1 MNDSD
6 LDLHSRGQARF
17 VDDLSEPE
25 GLLQAVVLPSPV
37 AHGNIKRLDTEKAMK
52 SAGVR
57 AVLTAAD
64 IPGTNQIG
72 TLVADEPLLGEN
84 KVDFVGQPVAVVL
97 ADSEAAA
104 RAALELVEL
113 EIEELTPVLD
123 PRRARQLGELIVPP
137 RTFCLGEV
145 EDIWEKCAAVV
156 EGSVESGAQ
165 EHLYLETQACMALP
179 GERGG
184 VRVISSTQSPTGVQR
199 VVARIL
205 GSAMHQVEVEVSRL
219 GGAFGGKEDQ
229 ATAWAALA
237 ALGAVRCGRPVKLV
251 LHRHE
256 DMVYTGKRHP
266 YCSDY
271 RIGVSGEGKVLAYQ
285 VEFYQN
291 AGAAADLSPAIL
303 ERTLFH
309 CTGSYF
315 VPNVRAT
322 AYCCRTNIAPNTAFR
337 GFGGPQ
343 GMFVME
349 AALFKAAAA
358 LGVSPAELQ
367 EKNLLE
373 EGDTFPY
380 GMTAARC
387 SAPVCWEE
395 AKTRYYYEST
405 RARVEAFNQ
414 ENALHK
420 KGLALMPVC
429 FGISFTNTVLNQ
441 GGALVHVYT
450 DGSVS
455 VSTGA
460 VEMGQG
466 VKYKILEVAARVFSI
481 DGKRIKVEST
491 STIRVAN
498 TSPTAASTGADLN
511 GKATEIACRAILERL
526 KEVAALELE
535 QEDPGKVEIRQQ
547 QIFYDG
553 AQTDLNWDRLIP
565 RVYARRIN
573 LSAQAHYATPGIH
586 FDKNKEKGE
595 PFSYHAYGTALCE
608 VTVDC
613 LRGTY
618 EVDAVRAVH
627 DLGPSLAPQVDL
639 GQAEGGIVQGI
650 GWLTLEEVLHSEQG
664 RLMTGTLSTYKVPDI
679 HHTPKELEVH
689 FLEDGE
695 NPLGLFHSKAIGEP
709 PLMYGI
715 GVFYA
720 LLAAIQAFRPESDLH
735 VAAPMTPERVL
746 MSLYADR
753 LGELRGFAGKAG
765 SRKAVSR

>member
-1 MNDSD
+1 MD
-6 LDLHSRGQARF
+6 
-17 VDDLSEPE
+17 
-25 GLLQAVVLPSPV
+25 
-37 AHGNIKRLDTEKAMK
+37 
-52 SAGVR
+52 
-57 AVLTAAD
+57 
-64 IPGTNQIG
+64 
-72 TLVADEPLLGEN
+72 
-84 KVDFVGQPVAVVL
+84 
-97 ADSEAAA
+97 
-104 RAALELVEL
+104 
-113 EIEELTPVLD
+113 
-123 PRRARQLGELIVPP
+123 
-137 RTFCLGEV
+137 
-145 EDIWEKCAAVV
+145 
-156 EGSVESGAQ
+156 SGAQ
-165 EHLYLETQACMALP
+165 EHLYLETQGSLALP
-179 GERGG
+179 GERGS

-199 VVARIL
+199 VIARVL
-205 GSAMHQVEVEVSRL
+205 GLAMHQVEVEVTRL

-237 ALGAVRCGRPVKLV
+237 ALGAVHCGAPVKLV

-266 YCSDY
+266 YSSDY
-271 RIGVSGEGKVLAYQ
+271 RIGVSSGGQVLAYQ

-315 VPNVRAT
+315 VPNVKAT

-343 GMFVME
+343 GMFVIE

-358 LGVSPAELQ
+358 LGVKPAELQ
-367 EKNLLE
+367 EKNLLK

-380 GMTAARC
+380 GMTATRC
-387 SAPVCWEE
+387 SAPICWQE
-395 AKTRYYYEST
+395 AKSRYDYEKSRRRVDEFNST
-405 RARVEAFNQ
+405 HR
-414 ENALHK
+414 LHK

-481 DGKRIKVEST
+481 DRGRIKVEST
-491 STIRVAN
+491 STMRVAN

-511 GKATEIACRAILERL
+511 GKATEIACRAILERI
-526 KEVAALELE
+526 KQVAIEELE
-535 QEDPGKVEIRQQ
+535 QKDPARVEIREE
-547 QIFYDG
+547 QIYYDG
-553 AQTDLNWDRLIP
+553 EKTTLNWDRLIP
-565 RVYARRIN
+565 RVYTRRVN
-573 LSAQAHYATPGIH
+573 LSAQAHYATPGIY
-586 FDKNKEKGE
+586 FDKATEKGE

-618 EVDAVRAVH
+618 EVDAVKAVH
-627 DLGPSLAPQVDL
+627 DLGPSLVPLVDL

-650 GWLTLEEVLHSEQG
+650 GWLTLEEVLYSEEG
-664 RLMTGTLSTYKVPDI
+664 KLLTGTLSTYKVPDI
-679 HHTPKELEVH
+679 YQTPKELEVH
-689 FLEDGE
+689 FLENTE

-715 GVFYA
+715 GVYYA
-720 LLAAIQAFRPESDLH
+720 LLAAIQAFRPQADLPI
-735 VAAPMTPERVL
+735 AAPMTPERVL
-746 MSLYADR
+746 MTLYGDR
-753 LGELRGFAGKAG
+753 LAELRGFKITADVGTGVRQGKAQNP
-765 SRKAVSR
+765 

>member
-1 MNDSD
+1 MKGSD
-6 LDLHSRGQARF
+6 LDLHSRGQALF
-17 VDDLSEPE
+17 VDDLPEPE
-25 GLLQAVVLPSPV
+25 GLLHAVVLPSPI
-37 AHGNIKRLDTEKAMK
+37 AHGNIRRLDTEKAK
-52 SAGVR
+52 QFRGVR

-72 TLVADEPLLGEN
+72 TLVADEPLLAEN
-84 KVDFVGQPVAVVL
+84 TVDFAGQPVALVL
-97 ADSEAAA
+97 ADSQAAA
-104 RAALELVEL
+104 RAALPRIEL
-113 EIEELTPVLD
+113 EIEELPAVLD
-123 PRRARQLGELIVPP
+123 PRKARELGELIVPP

-145 EDIWEKCAAVV
+145 EDLWEKCAVVV
-156 EGSVESGAQ
+156 EGTVESGAQ
-165 EHLYLETQACMALP
+165 EHLYLENQGSVALP
-179 GERGG
+179 GERGS

-199 VVARIL
+199 VIARIL
-205 GSAMHQVEVEVSRL
+205 GLSMHQVEVEVARL

-237 ALGAVRCGRPVKLV
+237 AFAAVSCGRPVKLV

-266 YCSDY
+266 YSSDY
-271 RIGVSGEGKVLAYQ
+271 RIGVSAEGKVLAYQ

-343 GMFVME
+343 GMFVIE
-349 AALFKAAAA
+349 AALFKAAGA
-358 LGVSPAELQ
+358 LGVSPARLQ
-367 EKNLLE
+367 EKNLLK

-380 GMTAARC
+380 GMAAARC
-387 SAPVCWEE
+387 SAPTCWRE
-395 AKTRYYYEST
+395 AKSRYGYEKA
-405 RARVEAFNQ
+405 RARVDAYNS
-414 ENALHK
+414 AHRLHK

-481 DGKRIKVEST
+481 DRGRVKVEST
-491 STIRVAN
+491 STMRVAN

-511 GKATEIACRAILERL
+511 GKATEIACRAIAQRL
-526 KEVAALELE
+526 KEVAALEME
-535 QEDPGKVEIRQQ
+535 REDPGKVEIREE

-553 AQTDLNWDRLIP
+553 KPTNLNWDRLIP
-565 RVYARRIN
+565 RVYMRRIN

-586 FDKNKEKGE
+586 FDKTKEKGE

-618 EVDAVRAVH
+618 EVDAVNVVH
-627 DLGPSLAPQVDL
+627 DLGPSLVPQVDL
-639 GQAEGGIVQGI
+639 GQAEGAIVQGI
-650 GWLTLEEVLHSEQG
+650 GWLTLEEVLYSEQG
-664 RLMTGTLSTYKVPDI
+664 KLITGTLSTYKVPDI
-679 HHTPKELEVH
+679 YHTPKELEVY
-689 FLEDGE
+689 FLEDAE

-715 GVFYA
+715 GVYYA
-720 LLAAIQAFRPESDLH
+720 ALAAIQSFRPEADLP
-735 VAAPMTPERVL
+735 VVAPMTPERVL
-746 MSLYADR
+746 MTLYADR
-753 LGELRGFAGKAG
+753 LGELRGFRTR
-765 SRKAVSR
+765 SERTVSS

>member
-1 MNDSD
+1 MNYGD
-6 LDLHSRGQARF
+6 LDLHTRGQARF
-17 VDDLSEPE
+17 VDDLPEPE
-25 GLLQAVVLPSPV
+25 GLLHAVVVTSPA
-37 AHGNIKRLDTEKAMK
+37 AHGRITRLDTGKARN
-52 SAGVR
+52 SEGIH

-64 IPGTNQIG
+64 IPGANQIG
-72 TLVADEPLLGEN
+72 TLVADEPLFAEET
-84 KVDFVGQPVAVVL
+84 VHFIGQPVALIL
-97 ADSEAAA
+97 AESEQQA
-104 RAALELVEL
+104 RTALRRIEL
-113 EIEELTPVLD
+113 EIEELPAIVD
-123 PRRARQLGELIVPP
+123 PRDAKARGELIVPP

-145 EDIWEKCAAVV
+145 ETAWKECDLVI
-156 EGSVESGAQ
+156 EGTADSGAQ
-165 EHLYLETQACMALP
+165 EHLYLETQGSVAFP

-199 VVARIL
+199 VIARLL
-205 GSAMHQVEVEVSRL
+205 GLAMHQVEVEVTRL

-237 ALGAVRCGRPVKLV
+237 ALGAVIRKRPVKLV
-251 LHRHE
+251 LHRQE

-266 YCSDY
+266 YASDF
-271 RIGVSGEGKVLAYQ
+271 RIGLKYGGQIMAYE

-315 VPNVRAT
+315 IPNVKAT
-322 AYCCRTNIAPNTAFR
+322 AYCCRTNLLPNTAFR

-343 GMFVME
+343 GMFVIE

-358 LGVSPAELQ
+358 LGISPVVIQ
-367 EKNLLE
+367 EKNLLA

-380 GMTAARC
+380 GMTARSC
-387 SAPVCWEE
+387 SAPVCWQE
-395 AKTRYYYEST
+395 AKSRYNYNE
-405 RARVEAFNQ
+405 ALERVEDFNNSHVL
-414 ENALHK
+414 EK

-441 GGALVHVYT
+441 GGALVHIYT

-481 DGKRIKVEST
+481 NRKRIKVEST
-491 STIRVAN
+491 STLRVAN
-498 TSPTAASTGADLN
+498 TSPTAASTGTDLN
-511 GKATEIACRAILERL
+511 GKATELACRAILDRL
-526 KEVAALELE
+526 KEVAIQELGE
-535 QEDPGKVEIRQQ
+535 EDPAKVEILEEQVL
-547 QIFYDG
+547 YG
-553 AQTDLNWDRLIP
+553 GEKTKLKWEHLIP
-565 RVYARRIN
+565 RVYSRRVN

-586 FDKNKEKGE
+586 FDKAKEKGE
-595 PFSYHAYGTALCE
+595 PFSYHAYGTAVCE

-618 EVDAVRAVH
+618 QIDAVRAVH
-627 DLGPSLAPQVDL
+627 DLGPSLVPDVDL

-650 GWLTLEEVLHSEQG
+650 GWLTLEEVLYSDRG
-664 RLMTGTLSTYKVPDI
+664 KLLTGTLSTYKVPDI
-679 HHTPKELEVH
+679 YHTPSELDVH
-689 FLEDGE
+689 FLERGE
-695 NPLGLFHSKAIGEP
+695 NPLGVFNSKAIGEP

-715 GVFYA
+715 GVYFA
-720 LLAAIQAFRPESDLH
+720 LLAAIKAFRPGVDFPIT
-735 VAAPMTPERVL
+735 APLTPERVL
-746 MSLYADR
+746 TTLYGDR
-753 LGELRGFAGKAG
+753 LAELKGL
-765 SRKAVSR
+765 SRENPQVVSRR

>member
-1 MNDSD
+1 MKHSD
-6 LDLHSRGQARF
+6 LDLHARGQARF

-25 GLLQAVVLPSPV
+25 GMLYAAVFPSPV
-37 AHGNIKRLDTEKAMK
+37 AHGRVTRLDTEEAGK
-52 SAGVR
+52 SSGVR
-57 AVLTAAD
+57 AVLTSSD

-72 TLVADEPLLGEN
+72 TLVADEPLLAEE
-84 KVDFVGQPVAVVL
+84 VVHYVGQPVALVL
-97 ADSEAAA
+97 AESEAAA
-104 RAALELVEL
+104 RAALAKIGL
-113 EIEELTPVLD
+113 EIEELPAVFD
-123 PRRARQLGELIVPP
+123 PREAQERGELIVAP
-137 RTFCLGEV
+137 RTFCLGDV
-145 EDIWEKCAAVV
+145 EAAWKRCDRII
-156 EGSVESGAQ
+156 EGRVDTGSQ
-165 EHLYLETQACMALP
+165 EHLYLETQGSLALP
-179 GERGG
+179 AERGG

-205 GSAMHQVEVEVSRL
+205 GLSMHQVEVEVMRL

-237 ALGAVRCGRPVKLV
+237 ALGAVLCGKPVKLV

-266 YCSDY
+266 YSSDY
-271 RIGVSGEGKVLAYQ
+271 CIGLSSSGKILAYE
-285 VEFYQN
+285 VEFFQN

-315 VPNVRAT
+315 VPNVKAT
-322 AYCCRTNIAPNTAFR
+322 AYCCRTNLLPNTAFR

-358 LGVSPAELQ
+358 LGVRREELQ
-367 EKNLLE
+367 EKNLLKD
-373 EGDTFPY
+373 GDTFPY
-380 GMTAARC
+380 GMTARGC
-387 SAPVCWEE
+387 SAPACWREV
-395 AKTRYYYEST
+395 KSRYDYGKAVE
-405 RARVEAFNQ
+405 RVEAFN
-414 ENALHK
+414 NSHTLSK

-466 VKYKILEVAARVFSI
+466 VKYKILEVAGRVFSI
-481 DGKRIKVEST
+481 DRRRVRVEST
-491 STIRVAN
+491 STLRVAN
-498 TSPTAASTGADLN
+498 TSPTAASTGTDLN
-511 GKATEIACRAILERL
+511 GKATEIACRTILARI
-526 KEVAALELE
+526 KEVAARELE
-535 QEDPGKVEIRQQ
+535 REDSAKVEIREE
-547 QIFYDG
+547 QIYYDG
-553 AQTDLNWDRLIP
+553 EKTDLNWDRLIP
-565 RVYARRIN
+565 RVYTRRIN

-586 FDKNKEKGE
+586 FDKTREKGE

-613 LRGTY
+613 LRGIY
-618 EVDAVRAVH
+618 EIDAVRVVH

-650 GWLTLEEVLHSEQG
+650 GWLTLEEVSYSEEG
-664 RLMTGTLSTYKVPDI
+664 RLLTGTLSTYKVPDI
-679 HHTPKELEVH
+679 YHTPRELDVH
-689 FLEDGE
+689 FLEDRE
-695 NPLGLFHSKAIGEP
+695 NPLGVFNSKAIGEP

-715 GVFYA
+715 GVYYA
-720 LLAAIQAFRPESDLH
+720 LLAAIQAFRPDRDIPI
-735 VAAPMTPERVL
+735 VAPLTPERVL
-746 MSLYADR
+746 MNLYEDR
-753 LGELRGFAGKAG
+753 FAELKGFAAKA
-765 SRKAVSR
+765 KKTVSR

>member
-1 MNDSD
+1 MDMKHSD

-25 GLLQAVVLPSPV
+25 GMLHAVVLGSPV
-37 AHGNIKRLDTEKAMK
+37 AHGRILRLETE
-52 SAGVR
+52 SARQSPGVR

-72 TLVADEPLLGEN
+72 TLAADEPLLAE
-84 KVDFVGQPVAVVL
+84 KTVDFAGQPVVLVL
-97 ADSEAAA
+97 AESERQA
-104 RAALELVEL
+104 RVALARLEL
-113 EIEELTPVLD
+113 EIEELPAMLD
-123 PRRARQLGELIVPP
+123 PRQAKQQGQLIVPP
-137 RTFCLGEV
+137 RTFCLGDV
-145 EDIWEKCAAVV
+145 ETAWEKCDHVI
-156 EGSVESGAQ
+156 EGTVASGGQ
-165 EHLYLETQACMALP
+165 EHLYLETQGSLALP
-179 GERGG
+179 GERGA
-184 VRVISSTQSPTGVQR
+184 VKVISSTQSPTGVQR
-199 VVARIL
+199 VIARIL
-205 GSAMHQVEVEVSRL
+205 GLDMHQVEVEVTRL

-237 ALGAVRCGRPVKLV
+237 ALGAASCSAPVKLV

-266 YCSDY
+266 YTSDF
-271 RIGVSGEGKVLAYQ
+271 RIGLDAGGKILAYE

-309 CTGSYF
+309 CTASYY

-322 AYCCRTNIAPNTAFR
+322 AYCCRTNILPNTAFR

-343 GMFVME
+343 GMFVIE
-349 AALFKAAAA
+349 AALIKAAGV
-358 LGVSPAELQ
+358 LGVTPVELQ
-367 EKNLLE
+367 EKNLLK

-380 GMTAARC
+380 GMKARRC
-387 SAPVCWEE
+387 SAPLCWQE
-395 AKTRYYYEST
+395 AKSRYDYEQV
-405 RARVEAFNQ
+405 RHRVETFNNTHELQ
-414 ENALHK
+414 K

-429 FGISFTNTVLNQ
+429 FGISFTNTMLNQ

-466 VKYKILEVAARVFSI
+466 VKYKILEIAARVFSI
-481 DGKRIKVEST
+481 DRPRVKVEST
-491 STIRVAN
+491 STLRVAN
-498 TSPTAASTGADLN
+498 TSPTAASTGTDLN
-511 GKATEIACRAILERL
+511 GKAVEIACRAILGRL
-526 KEVAALELE
+526 KEAAAQELGVP
-535 QEDPGKVEIRQQ
+535 DPAKVEIRDEQL
-547 QIFYDG
+547 FWDG
-553 AQTDLNWDRLIP
+553 KKTELDWAGLIP

-573 LSAQAHYATPGIH
+573 LSAQAHYATPGIY
-586 FDKNKEKGE
+586 FDKTREKGE

-613 LRGTY
+613 LRGIY
-618 EVDAVRAVH
+618 QVDAVKVVH

-650 GWLTLEEVLHSEQG
+650 GWLTLEEVLYTDEG
-664 RLMTGTLSTYKVPDI
+664 KLLTNTLSTYKVPDI
-679 HHTPKELEVH
+679 YHTPKEMEVY
-689 FLEDGE
+689 FLEGRE
-695 NPLGLFHSKAIGEP
+695 NPLGVYNSKAIGEP

-715 GVFYA
+715 GVFFA
-720 LLAAIQAFRPESDLH
+720 LLAAIQAFRPKLDIAV
-735 VAAPMTPERVL
+735 VAPLTPERVL
-746 MSLYADR
+746 MTLYGDR
-753 LGELRGFAGKAG
+753 IGLLRGMNNKPG
-765 SRKAVSR
+765 

>member
-1 MNDSD
+1 MKYGD
-6 LDLHSRGQARF
+6 LDLHSRGQAPF
-17 VDDLSEPE
+17 VDDLPEPE
-25 GLLQAVVLPSPV
+25 GLLHAVVLPSSV
-37 AHGNIKRLDTEKAMK
+37 AHGTIKRLDTEKARQLP
-52 SAGVR
+52 GVR

-64 IPGTNQIG
+64 IPGSNQIG
-72 TLVADEPLLGEN
+72 TLVADEPLLAEDT
-84 KVDFVGQPVAVVL
+84 VDFAGQPVALVV
-97 ADSEAAA
+97 AASEAEA
-104 RAALELVEL
+104 RAALAHVQL
-113 EIEELTPVLD
+113 EIDQLPAVLD
-123 PRRARQLGELIVPP
+123 PRQAKERGQLIVPP

-145 EDIWEKCAAVV
+145 EEVWERCDVIV
-156 EGSVESGAQ
+156 QGTVDSGAQ
-165 EHLYLETQACMALP
+165 EHLYLENQGSLALP
-179 GERGG
+179 GERGS
-184 VRVISSTQSPTGVQR
+184 VRIISSTQSPTGVQR
-199 VVARIL
+199 VIARIL
-205 GSAMHQVEVEVSRL
+205 GLPMNRVEVEVTRL

-237 ALGAVRCGRPVKLV
+237 ALGAVSCGAPVKLV

-266 YCSDY
+266 YSSDY
-271 RIGVSGEGKVLAYQ
+271 RIGLSAAGKVLAFQ

-315 VPNVRAT
+315 VPNVKAT
-322 AYCCRTNIAPNTAFR
+322 AYCCRTNLLPNTAFR

-343 GMFVME
+343 GMFVIE

-367 EKNLLE
+367 EKNLLK

-380 GMTAARC
+380 GMAAANC
-387 SAPVCWEE
+387 SAPTCWQE
-395 AKTRYYYEST
+395 AKSRYGYEAS
-405 RARVEAFNQ
+405 RARVEAFNSTHR
-414 ENALHK
+414 LHK

-466 VKYKILEVAARVFSI
+466 VKYKILEVPARVFSI
-481 DGKRIKVEST
+481 DRKRVKVEST
-491 STIRVAN
+491 STMRVAN

-511 GKATEIACRAILERL
+511 GKAAEIACKAILQRL
-526 KEVAALELE
+526 KQVAAGELK
-535 QEDPGKVEIRQQ
+535 QKDPDKVEIREE
-547 QIFYDG
+547 QILYDG
-553 AQTDLNWDRLIP
+553 NQTDLNWDRLVA
-565 RVYARRIN
+565 RVYTQRVN

-586 FDKNKEKGE
+586 FDKTTEKGE

-618 EVDAVRAVH
+618 EVDAVKAVH
-627 DLGPSLAPQVDL
+627 DLGPSLVPQVDL

-650 GWLTLEEVLHSEQG
+650 GWLTLEEVLYSEQG
-664 RLMTGTLSTYKVPDI
+664 KLLTNTLSTYKVPDI
-679 HHTPKELEVH
+679 FHTPKELEVH
-689 FLEDGE
+689 FLEDTK

-715 GVFYA
+715 GVYYA
-720 LLAAIQAFRPESDLH
+720 LLAAIQAFRPQAELS
-735 VAAPMTPERVL
+735 VVAPMTPERLL
-746 MSLYADR
+746 MTLYADR
-753 LGELRGFAGKAG
+753 ITELKGFKTK
-765 SRKAVSR
+765 SETSVSR

>member
-1 MNDSD
+1 MNYGD
-6 LDLHSRGQARF
+6 LDLHTRGQARF
-17 VDDLSEPE
+17 VDDLPEPE
-25 GLLQAVVLPSPV
+25 GLLHAVVVTSPA
-37 AHGNIKRLDTEKAMK
+37 AHGRITRLDTGKAGN
-52 SAGVR
+52 SEGIH

-64 IPGTNQIG
+64 IPGANQIG
-72 TLVADEPLLGEN
+72 TLVADEPLFAEET
-84 KVDFVGQPVAVVL
+84 VHFIGQPVALIL
-97 ADSEAAA
+97 AESEQQA
-104 RAALELVEL
+104 RTALRRIEL
-113 EIEELTPVLD
+113 EIEELPAIVD
-123 PRRARQLGELIVPP
+123 PRDAKARGELIVPP

-145 EDIWEKCAAVV
+145 ETAWKECDLVI
-156 EGSVESGAQ
+156 EGTADSGAQ
-165 EHLYLETQACMALP
+165 EHLYLETQGSVAFP

-199 VVARIL
+199 VIARLL
-205 GSAMHQVEVEVSRL
+205 GLAMHQVEVEVTRL

-237 ALGAVRCGRPVKLV
+237 ALGAVIRKRPVKLV
-251 LHRHE
+251 LHRQE

-266 YCSDY
+266 YASDF
-271 RIGVSGEGKVLAYQ
+271 RIGLKYGGQIMAYE

-315 VPNVRAT
+315 IPNVKAT
-322 AYCCRTNIAPNTAFR
+322 AYCCRTNLLPNTAFR

-343 GMFVME
+343 GMFVIE

-358 LGVSPAELQ
+358 LGISPVVIQ
-367 EKNLLE
+367 EKNLLA

-380 GMTAARC
+380 GMTARSC
-387 SAPVCWEE
+387 SAPVCWQE
-395 AKTRYYYEST
+395 AKSRYNYNE
-405 RARVEAFNQ
+405 ALERVEDFNNSHVL
-414 ENALHK
+414 EK

-441 GGALVHVYT
+441 GGALVHIYT

-481 DGKRIKVEST
+481 NRKRIKVEST
-491 STIRVAN
+491 STLRVAN
-498 TSPTAASTGADLN
+498 TSPTAASTGTDLN
-511 GKATEIACRAILERL
+511 GKATELACRAILDRL
-526 KEVAALELE
+526 KEVAIQELGE
-535 QEDPGKVEIRQQ
+535 EDPAKVEILEEQVL
-547 QIFYDG
+547 YG
-553 AQTDLNWDRLIP
+553 GEKTKLKWEHLIP
-565 RVYARRIN
+565 RVYSRRVN

-586 FDKNKEKGE
+586 FDKAKEKGE
-595 PFSYHAYGTALCE
+595 PFSYHAYGTAVCE

-618 EVDAVRAVH
+618 QIDAVRAVH
-627 DLGPSLAPQVDL
+627 DLGPSLVPDVDL

-650 GWLTLEEVLHSEQG
+650 GWLTLEEVLYSDRG
-664 RLMTGTLSTYKVPDI
+664 KLLTGTLSTYKVPDI
-679 HHTPKELEVH
+679 YHTPSELDVH
-689 FLEDGE
+689 FLERGE
-695 NPLGLFHSKAIGEP
+695 NPLGVFNSKAIGEP

-715 GVFYA
+715 GVYFA
-720 LLAAIQAFRPESDLH
+720 LLAAIKAFRPGVDFPIT
-735 VAAPMTPERVL
+735 APLTPERVL
-746 MSLYADR
+746 TTLYGDR
-753 LGELRGFAGKAG
+753 LAELKGL
-765 SRKAVSR
+765 SRENPQVVSRR

>member
-1 MNDSD
+1 MKNSD
-6 LDLHSRGQARF
+6 LDLHSRGQACF
-17 VDDLSEPE
+17 VDDLPEPE
-25 GLLQAVVLPSPV
+25 GLLHAVVLPSSV
-37 AHGNIKRLDTEKAMK
+37 AHGAIKRLDTANAKQ
-52 SAGVR
+52 SRGVR

-64 IPGTNQIG
+64 IPGRNQIG
-72 TLVADEPLLGEN
+72 TLVEDEPLLAEET
-84 KVDFVGQPVAVVL
+84 VDFVGQPVALVL
-97 ADSEAAA
+97 AVSEAAA
-104 RAALELVEL
+104 RAALPHIEL
-113 EIEELTPVLD
+113 EIEEMPAVLD
-123 PRRARQLGELIVPP
+123 PRQAQQRGQLIVPP
-137 RTFCLGEV
+137 RTFCLGDV
-145 EDIWEKCAAVV
+145 EAAWEQCDLVIGGTV
-156 EGSVESGAQ
+156 DSGAQ
-165 EHLYLETQACMALP
+165 EHLYLETQGSLALP
-179 GERGG
+179 GERGS

-199 VVARIL
+199 VIARIL
-205 GSAMHQVEVEVSRL
+205 GIAMHQVEVEVARL

-237 ALGAVRCGRPVKLV
+237 ALGAVSCRAPVKLV
-251 LHRHE
+251 LHRYE

-266 YCSDY
+266 YSSDF
-271 RIGVSGEGKVLAYQ
+271 RIGVNASGKVLAYQ

-315 VPNVRAT
+315 VPNVKAT
-322 AYCCRTNIAPNTAFR
+322 AYCCRTNLLPNTAFR

-343 GMFVME
+343 GMFVFE
-349 AALFKAAAA
+349 AALYKAAAA

-380 GMTAARC
+380 GMAATRC
-387 SAPVCWEE
+387 SASICWQE
-395 AKTRYYYEST
+395 AKSRYSYAESQ
-405 RARVEAFNQ
+405 ARVEEFNRTHR
-414 ENALHK
+414 LYK

-441 GGALVHVYT
+441 GAALVHVYT

-481 DGKRIKVEST
+481 NRGRVKVEST
-491 STIRVAN
+491 STLRVAN

-526 KEVAALELE
+526 KEVAVRELK
-535 QEDPGKVEIRQQ
+535 QKDPAKVEIREER
-547 QIFYDG
+547 IFYDG
-553 AQTDLNWDRLIP
+553 EETNLNWDRLIP
-565 RVYARRIN
+565 RVYTQRVN
-573 LSAQAHYATPGIH
+573 LSAQAHYATPGIY
-586 FDKNKEKGE
+586 FDKAKEKGE
-595 PFSYHAYGTALCE
+595 PFAYHAYGTALCE

-618 EVDAVRAVH
+618 EVDAVKAVH
-627 DLGPSLAPQVDL
+627 DLGPSLVPQVDL

-650 GWLTLEEVLHSEQG
+650 GWLTLEEVLYSEEGQ
-664 RLMTGTLSTYKVPDI
+664 LLTGTLSTYKVPDI
-679 HHTPKELEVH
+679 YHTPGELEVH
-689 FLEDGE
+689 FLENTE
-695 NPLGLFHSKAIGEP
+695 NPLGVFHSKAIGEP

-715 GVFYA
+715 GVYYA
-720 LLAAIQAFRPESDLH
+720 LLAAIQAFLPQADLP

-746 MSLYADR
+746 MTLYGDR
-753 LGELRGFAGKAG
+753 LAELRGFNPR

>member
-1 MNDSD
+1 MKHGD

-17 VDDLSEPE
+17 VDDLPEPQ
-25 GLLQAVVLPSPV
+25 GMLRAVVLPSPI
-37 AHGNIKRLDTEKAMK
+37 AHGRIERLDTEKAK
-52 SAGVR
+52 QSGGVR
-57 AVLTAAD
+57 AVLRAAD
-64 IPGTNQIG
+64 IPGSNQIG
-72 TLVADEPLLGEN
+72 TLVADEPLLAEDT
-84 KVDFVGQPVAVVL
+84 VDFAGQPVALVL
-97 ADSEAAA
+97 AESEEAA
-104 RAALELVEL
+104 RAALTLIEL
-113 EIEELTPVLD
+113 EIEELPAILD
-123 PRRARQLGELIVPP
+123 PRKAQERGELIVAP
-137 RTFCLGEV
+137 RTFCLGDV
-145 EDIWEKCAAVV
+145 EAAWQQCDVVV
-156 EGSVESGAQ
+156 EGQVESGGQ
-165 EHLYLETQACMALP
+165 EHLYLETQGSLALP
-179 GERGG
+179 GERGS

-199 VVARIL
+199 VIARVL
-205 GSAMHQVEVEVSRL
+205 GLAMHRVEVEVTRL

-237 ALGAVRCGRPVKLV
+237 ALGAVRCRAPVKLV
-251 LHRHE
+251 LHRQE

-266 YCSDY
+266 YASDY
-271 RIGVSGEGKVLAYQ
+271 RIGVSASGQVLAYQ

-315 VPNVRAT
+315 IPNVKAT
-322 AYCCRTNIAPNTAFR
+322 AYCCRTNLLPNTAFR

-349 AALFKAAAA
+349 AALFKAAAV

-367 EKNLLE
+367 EKNLLK

-380 GMTAARC
+380 GMAARRC
-387 SAPVCWEE
+387 SAPICWQE
-395 AKTRYYYEST
+395 AKSRYDYEES
-405 RARVEAFNQ
+405 RQRVEAFNSSHSLQ
-414 ENALHK
+414 K
-420 KGLALMPVC
+420 KGLAFMPVC

-466 VKYKILEVAARVFSI
+466 VKYKILEVAARMFSI
-481 DGKRIKVEST
+481 DRGRVRVEST
-491 STIRVAN
+491 STVRVAN

-511 GKATEIACRAILERL
+511 GKATDIACRAILERI
-526 KEVAALELE
+526 KGVAAEELE
-535 QEDPGKVEIRQQ
+535 QKDPAGVEIREEQV
-547 QIFYDG
+547 YYRG
-553 AQTDLNWDRLIP
+553 EKTNLNWDRLIP
-565 RVYARRIN
+565 RVYTRRVN

-586 FDKNKEKGE
+586 FDKAKEKGE

-618 EVDAVRAVH
+618 QVDAVKAVH
-627 DLGPSLAPQVDL
+627 DLGPSLVPQVDL

-650 GWLTLEEVLHSEQG
+650 GWLTLEEVLYSEEG
-664 RLMTGTLSTYKVPDI
+664 RLLTGTLSTYKVPDI
-679 HHTPKELEVH
+679 HQTPGELEIH
-689 FLEDGE
+689 FLEGTE

-715 GVFYA
+715 GVYYA
-720 LLAAIQAFRPESDLH
+720 LLAAIQAFSPESDLPV
-735 VAAPMTPERVL
+735 VAPLTPERVL
-746 MSLYADR
+746 MTLYRDR
-753 LGELRGFAGKAG
+753 LAGLRGFKMK
-765 SRKAVSR
+765 SKRSVSR